1 MYIIVPV
8 TLRGKTSN
16 CLLIKLGLLMLL
28 ELLKALNKPINK
40 TFIVLSGSEPGI
52 VLCASVT

>member
-1 MYIIVPV
+1 M
-8 TLRGKTSN
+8 
-16 CLLIKLGLLMLL
+16 ML

-40 TFIVLSGSEPGI
+40 TFIVLCGSEPGI